1 MTDLSVPILNNKNSK
16 SSIIRLDSIRLYHG
30 MTHYS
35 TFAILLLLF
44 TYAKP
49 NMRKV
54 FKCLDLH
61 CGGEPGKILL

>member
-1 MTDLSVPILNNKNSK
+1 
-16 SSIIRLDSIRLYHG
+16 

-35 TFAILLLLF
+35 TFAILVLLF
-44 TYAKP
+44 TYANS

-61 CGGEPGKILL
+61 CGGEPGKIFDTKFSGSESNV